1 MRLIGILA
9 ILIVIVFSTILAGD
23 YVYNNDS
30 DNSKN
35 VNQWQYPEVRET
47 TEEVSFQSVVNMRVD
62 SDKIT
67 PREIFAD
74 GGDSLVLMIDINAP
88 CTFRLEGLN
97 IVRPLKPGLYELEF
111 MPTETETYR
120 YTCTRAGNPQTR
132 EGYLYVR

>member
-1 MRLIGILA
+1 M
-9 ILIVIVFSTILAGD
+9 
-23 YVYNNDS
+23 
-30 DNSKN
+30 K
-35 VNQWQYPEVRET
+35 
-47 TEEVSFQSVVNMRVD
+47 VD

-74 GGDSLVLMIDINAP
+74 SGNSLVLMIDINAP

-111 MPTETETYR
+111 MSPETGTYR
-120 YTCTRAGNPQTR
+120 YTCTSAGDTR